1 MSNLQIQAGYAFVSK
16 KVIETAIKWMDPDN
30 DYNHLSGEDYA
41 DILNCRENLEKALV
55 ISNPSSPIDLT
66 VGDKFVRVKMFDS
79 DRLFTVQ
86 EILGSG
92 VIADDGLYYSKNPEW
107 TRKPTKEE
115 LLANRRLKEVTPNG
129 D

>member
-1 MSNLQIQAGYAFVSK
+1 MSNFQIPEGYAFVSRQ
-16 KVIETAIKWMDPDN
+16 VIETAIKWMNPDN
-30 DYNHLSGEDYA
+30 DYNHLSGEGYA
-41 DILNCRENLEKALV
+41 EILNCRENLEKALV
-55 ISNPSSPIDLT
+55 SSNPSSSIDLT

-79 DRLFTVQ
+79 DRLFTVK
-86 EILGSG
+86 EVLGSG

-115 LLANRRLKEVTPNG
+115 LLANKRLMEATPYV